1 MNSGFYIYTI
11 LAGLMGSLVFAQ
23 LDKGGIHSMVS
34 TCVLIPFSDGCRLG
48 CDLIHLGFLYD
59 KYLDAGDEN
68 SARTQADVLMYA
80 LRNPSFPQ
88 KKDEWAGGQLARQ

>member
-1 MNSGFYIYTI
+1 M
-11 LAGLMGSLVFAQ
+11 
-23 LDKGGIHSMVS
+23 
-34 TCVLIPFSDGCRLG
+34 
-48 CDLIHLGFLYD
+48 HLGFLYD

-88 KKDEWAGGQLARQ
+88 KDEWAGGQLARQ